1 MKVKTALGTYLR
13 RDMENINKEKDYSL
27 YKKLFSFKTYSERH
41 ILNNIAKVNNQL
53 RIHYIDELYELYKNF
68 YRALY
73 NKGNIRNKAIND
85 MLVNISML
93 DMNFDSIYEFKYID
107 DKRYKSVVSLLLDI
121 KNITYG
127 WKNKI
132 NSEKEKQ

>member
-93 DMNFDSIYEFKYID
+93 DMNVDSIYEFKYID

>member
-1 MKVKTALGTYLR
+1 
-13 RDMENINKEKDYSL
+13 METINKEKDYSL

-53 RIHYIDELYELYKNF
+53 RIHYVDELYELYKNF

-93 DMNFDSIYEFKYID
+93 DMNVDSIYEFKYID

>member
-1 MKVKTALGTYLR
+1 
-13 RDMENINKEKDYSL
+13 MESINKEKDYSL
-27 YKKLFSFKTYSERH
+27 YKKLFAFKIYSERY
-41 ILNNIAKVNNQL
+41 ILNNISKVNNQL
-53 RIHYIDELYELYKNF
+53 RIHYVEEIYELYKNF

-73 NKGNIRNKAIND
+73 NKANIRNKAIND

-93 DMNFDSIYEFKYID
+93 DMNIDCIYEFKYID
-107 DKRYKSVVSLLLDI
+107 SKKYKSIVSLLLDI

-132 NSEKEKQ
+132 NNEKEK